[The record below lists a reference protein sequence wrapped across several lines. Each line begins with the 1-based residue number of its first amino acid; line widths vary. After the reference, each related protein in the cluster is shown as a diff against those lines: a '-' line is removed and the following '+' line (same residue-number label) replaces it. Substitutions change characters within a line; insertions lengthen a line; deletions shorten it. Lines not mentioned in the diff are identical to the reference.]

1 MTVKSLIMMMG
12 FVLFVWGSQPIAF
25 IKNVQGS
32 AVVQRD
38 NLLHPLQ
45 KGEYLFSGDTIE
57 TAKNTHVGLSFNDGT
72 RIAIGP
78 NSVFTIDTYLF
89 APAQKDFRFDVT
101 LPKGSIVFESG
112 KIGKLAPEKV
122 NIKSPQGIIG
132 IRGTKF
138 IVEAE

>member
-1 MTVKSLIMMMG
+1 MKSLIMLMG
-12 FVLFVWGSQPIAF
+12 FVLFTWGSESVAF
-25 IKNVQGS
+25 IKNVQGNATVKHES
-32 AVVQRD
+32 IS
-38 NLLHPLQ
+38 HILQ

-57 TAKNTHVGLSFNDGT
+57 TTKNANVGLSFNDGT

-78 NSVFTIDTYLF
+78 NSVFMIDNYLF

-101 LPKGSIVFESG
+101 IPKGSIVFESG
-112 KIGKLAPEKV
+112 KIGKLSPEKV
-122 NIKSPQGIIG
+122 KIKAPQGIIG